1 MKMKPVPLPEV
12 GELIRGEPLK
22 YAALI
27 ALGVTTGCRVTE
39 LLLLRRFD
47 LLTPEGGLREIIRFR
62 KLKTRR
68 LAKKVP
74 ARGRPAKGRR
84 ESRSPGYDE
93 GTAGRELEVPAG
105 FREVVADHLIAEE
118 LRGYDR
124 PDDWVFRGSCG
135 RHLSRQTVYRHFRR
149 ALGQGHGTH
158 WMRKTFARAMVVELE
173 KELPEGEKHQ
183 ATMLLQKALGH
194 VRLDSTLHYLETEER
209 RIAAAQRA
217 AFGGVLRCR

>member
-1 MKMKPVPLPEV
+1 MKMRPVPLSEV
-12 GELIRGEPLK
+12 GELILGEPLK

-47 LLTPEGGLREIIRFR
+47 LLTPEGDLKSLIRFR

-68 LAKKVP
+68 LAEKPPV
-74 ARGRPAKGRR
+74 RGRPAKVRR
-84 ESRSPGYDE
+84 ESRSPGYAE
-93 GTAGRELEVPAG
+93 GTAGRELELPAG
-105 FREVVADHLIAEE
+105 FREVVEEHLIAEE

-124 PDDWVFRGSCG
+124 PDDWVFRGTCG
-135 RHLSRQTVYRHFRR
+135 DHLSRQTVYRHFRER
-149 ALGQGHGTH
+149 LGQGHGTH

-173 KELPEGEKHQ
+173 KGLPEGEKHQ
-183 ATMLLQKALGH
+183 APMLLQKALGH
-194 VRLDSTLHYLETEER
+194 ARLDSTLHYLETEER
-209 RIAAAQRA
+209 RIVAAQRA